1 MTPPKRPRGR
11 PRKNPP
17 VGELPPAKKK
27 SAASGSVASSRSA
40 AAQTASAST
49 AASAPRPRPAS
60 TTPRPAAAATTPSP
74 TPATTGSRLSSAP
87 PTSSTPGTSTTTK
100 SSEATTDTS
109 SGAGPAKKQ
118 KVAISSVHKHFHQ
131 SMSGT
136 DSNGNKLWTSKCKYC
151 PPGSIGEYNSKSSS
165 HLKHHL
171 QTHHKSIAKTVEE
184 EDEKAREANSVRE
197 LAKDKQ
203 GRALDAYLN
212 WIAFSGLPL
221 STSDNPY
228 FVKFYK
234 ELNDQI
240 KLPGRKGTT
249 TLLVNV
255 KFRAMYQKLTAL
267 LQRVRVVH
275 CTTDMWSNFRLRS
288 SFIGFTGHMY
298 DPLTQTRVC
307 VRLAL
312 RPFNSPHTS
321 KNIVEEASKIF
332 RELGIMH
339 KVTFCSILFII
350 KFIFPSFRSST
361 LVQTMQ
367 PT

>member
-1 MTPPKRPRGR
+1 M
-11 PRKNPP
+11 
-17 VGELPPAKKK
+17 
-27 SAASGSVASSRSA
+27 
-40 AAQTASAST
+40 
-49 AASAPRPRPAS
+49 
-60 TTPRPAAAATTPSP
+60 
-74 TPATTGSRLSSAP
+74 
-87 PTSSTPGTSTTTK
+87 
-100 SSEATTDTS
+100 
-109 SGAGPAKKQ
+109 
-118 KVAISSVHKHFHQ
+118 
-131 SMSGT
+131 
-136 DSNGNKLWTSKCKYC
+136 
-151 PPGSIGEYNSKSSS
+151 
-165 HLKHHL
+165 
-171 QTHHKSIAKTVEE
+171 VEE
-184 EDEKAREANSVRE
+184 EDEKDRETSSFKE
-197 LAKDKQ
+197 LTKDKQ
-203 GRALDAYLN
+203 GRALDAFLD

-228 FVKFYK
+228 FIKFYK

-249 TLLVNV
+249 SLLINV

-298 DPLTQTRVC
+298 DPLTQSRVC

-339 KVTFCSILFII
+339 KVTFCLIQFII
-350 KFIFPSFRSST
+350 KFIFPSFRSISLELT
-361 LVQTMQ
+361 TQ